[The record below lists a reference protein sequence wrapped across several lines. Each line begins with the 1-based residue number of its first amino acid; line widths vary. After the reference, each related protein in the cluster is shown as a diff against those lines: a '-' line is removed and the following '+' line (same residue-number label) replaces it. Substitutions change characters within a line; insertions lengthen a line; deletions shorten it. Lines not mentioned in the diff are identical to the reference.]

1 MKLGR
6 EVEVTRRRKSKRSLS
21 SGNMHRNKSIP
32 SHRFVIQENPLQ
44 PDFHQ
49 FLNAEGSESARAG
62 RRCIYHPAVLDT
74 LRQIQ
79 HFKMPPSPAGYMRD
93 DTHVFCPLPIFICE
107 VSQTFPGLTHLR
119 PAMVLA
125 AASPLL
131 PYSTVVVYS
140 GGHCQ

>member
-1 MKLGR
+1 MGR
-6 EVEVTRRRKSKRSLS
+6 EVEVTRRKSKRSLS
-21 SGNMHRNKSIP
+21 SRNMHRNKSIP

-49 FLNAEGSESARAG
+49 FLNAEGSESSRAG

-119 PAMVLA
+119 QPSA
-125 AASPLL
+125 PLQNR
-131 PYSTVVVYS
+131 S
-140 GGHCQ
+140 GLQWWSLSVKCT